1 MDEKITFLRRYSP
14 NIEMLEISSLDKTQ
28 FDMLP
33 LYWQEAFKAHSSEEK
48 LDIILSEW
56 KNYDY
61 QFQAVN
67 KKNQL
72 KETYGNRR
80 SKDN

>member
-1 MDEKITFLRRYSP
+1 MNGKITFLKRYSP

-48 LDIILSEW
+48 LDIILS
-56 KNYDY
+56 
-61 QFQAVN
+61 
-67 KKNQL
+67 
-72 KETYGNRR
+72 
-80 SKDN
+80 